1 MSVYQIA
8 GRVSFGPIEGVQ
20 QFQMTR
26 SCGIQPSVIQLVVP
40 QLPDLPL
47 GKSTPLILSD
57 SVHQI
62 LIDDCMVQSIDIDES
77 EGYRFVI
84 TLIDS
89 KWRWAYGE
97 ISGQYNTVRGGVIL
111 DSTRKTPKE
120 LARLC
125 LVEMGVSRYDV
136 SQLPNETYPEVTW
149 DLEKPAIALE
159 NLCGSLGCVVVQELS
174 GLVRICRKGVGKR
187 LPNLA
192 GAQVQESI
200 KLETAPD
207 RICIS
212 ADASIWEV
220 SLALGK
226 AFGIERSKGQVDQP
240 VVESI
245 LEIDRLSY
253 KPPGGW
259 GNEDPM
265 LFANV
270 AAKQFPN
277 ATMQEQIQER
287 DRIRSLATESVWK
300 IFGFKFPFRLPGLPF
315 EIRDVNQILFQEDL
329 LSEYTIEYTSAS
341 RQANLYERRRQQ
353 PFIYGV
359 YYDRKDTGK
368 NNVDTFSHRWWDNRK
383 LIYPGGF
390 SLDKD
395 RGVIK
400 FSDAVYLYDSDPEAT
415 SRFKIPKLYLRV
427 AISVKD
433 PKTGRYWRDVYEH
446 STGWQNQSKPLWIK
460 KGDLRREIKVNPE
473 TSAVFGKDGDN
484 RSVLEKE
491 LKRYAQFEQIKLEGV
506 RPAQG
511 TYSGFIPIEL
521 DGTIE
526 QVSYSIDNS
535 GQTQTVCSY
544 GYEHS
549 LVIPSFEQRRRIAV
563 LNEFVAKQTA
573 ILNPNK
579 DTRR

>member
-1 MSVYQIA
+1 
-8 GRVSFGPIEGVQ
+8 
-20 QFQMTR
+20 
-26 SCGIQPSVIQLVVP
+26 
-40 QLPDLPL
+40 
-47 GKSTPLILSD
+47 
-57 SVHQI
+57 
-62 LIDDCMVQSIDIDES
+62 
-77 EGYRFVI
+77 
-84 TLIDS
+84 
-89 KWRWAYGE
+89 
-97 ISGQYNTVRGGVIL
+97 
-111 DSTRKTPKE
+111 
-120 LARLC
+120 
-125 LVEMGVSRYDV
+125 
-136 SQLPNETYPEVTW
+136 
-149 DLEKPAIALE
+149 
-159 NLCGSLGCVVVQELS
+159 
-174 GLVRICRKGVGKR
+174 
-187 LPNLA
+187 
-192 GAQVQESI
+192 
-200 KLETAPD
+200 
-207 RICIS
+207 
-212 ADASIWEV
+212 
-220 SLALGK
+220 
-226 AFGIERSKGQVDQP
+226 
-240 VVESI
+240 
-245 LEIDRLSY
+245 
-253 KPPGGW
+253 
-259 GNEDPM
+259 
-265 LFANV
+265 
-270 AAKQFPN
+270 
-277 ATMQEQIQER
+277 
-287 DRIRSLATESVWK
+287 
-300 IFGFKFPFRLPGLPF
+300 
-315 EIRDVNQILFQEDL
+315 
-329 LSEYTIEYTSAS
+329 
-341 RQANLYERRRQQ
+341 
-353 PFIYGV
+353 V

-400 FSDAVYLYDSDPEAT
+400 FSDAVYLYDSNPEAT